1 MIATKAF
8 DEKISCLIYFFKKV
22 CPSKFIG
29 MLVEIVDCQK
39 VEKPTLKKVI
49 SNAGREYRCFNT
61 RNIVYISFGRV
72 SDEL

>member
-1 MIATKAF
+1 
-8 DEKISCLIYFFKKV
+8 
-22 CPSKFIG
+22 

-39 VEKPTLKKVI
+39 VGKPTLKIVI

-61 RNIVYISFGRV
+61 RNIVYISFSRV